1 MRIIR
6 IFIVALITAFALSSC
21 SSDKTQSDNTEDTQ
35 WITKKVA
42 VVLPMQDGADKH
54 WIRTLAQC
62 SKDLREAF
70 EGQEVGINLEY
81 EWYDEDSAN
90 LDSLSEQLAQRD
102 DIVAVI
108 GGRYSDHA
116 KNMAYKFCRS
126 SILKPFFTLATTEE
140 LIRAYSPAQC
150 LWALT
155 ETDISQCETLLSIA
169 YTSGAK
175 SVTLIANSNSMY
187 GKTFLDWF
195 GFQAEEM
202 GMEIPYFCDYA
213 DTSIEEAAE
222 EAAVSGADFVICAP
236 SSVDDIGV
244 IKKVMDQQAESG
256 DQMPPRCLYADIA
269 FGPNV
274 ISKYGKSVEGLEGVS
289 IGASPSSG
297 YYVRYNKLYKDDPIC
312 GEPQVYDAAMMIGY
326 SLFIK
331 QMYALN
337 SLNEAIKVLVD
348 GRDEYIYS
356 PSTDSMREFVSM
368 LADGKNPDLKG
379 VSGDLN
385 FDKSVYTNVLSSTY
399 TLFKIYDGKDV
410 IIDYIANDGSA
421 HTSSSFANWQWKS
434 SNYQEPD
441 DEGYYYNYPALDQ
454 KWALLVATSS
464 GWKNYRH
471 QADVLYMY
479 QLLKKRGYDDDHIVL
494 IAEDDI
500 AYNTNNK
507 KPGYVA
513 VRIGGENLYTDV
525 HVDYHPS
532 DITPADLEDILC
544 GRSSDK
550 LKAVISADADDN
562 VLFFWSGHG
571 ESGQLNWLD
580 EKTGLTRERAL
591 YMFNE
596 AHRNQC
602 YRKMLCLVETCHA
615 NSVFE
620 VVNGMPGIL
629 ALTASKTNETSK
641 PDIYNEDM
649 EMWMTNRFTLTL
661 QDCLTEN
668 PNISLR
674 DLYYR
679 LYINTIGSHVSII
692 NSANYGNVYNN
703 TVAEFL

>member
-1 MRIIR
+1 MRTISF
-6 IFIVALITAFALSSC
+6 FIVALITAFALTSC
-21 SSDKTQSDNTEDTQ
+21 SDDNTQSSNTNDTE

-42 VVLPMQDGADKH
+42 VVLPMQNGDDKH
-54 WIRTLAQC
+54 WIRTLNQC

-70 EGQEVGINLEY
+70 EGQEIGINLEY

-116 KNMAYKFCRS
+116 RSMAYKFCRS
-126 SILKPFFTLATTEE
+126 TILKPFFTLATTEE

-175 SVTLIANSNSMY
+175 SVTLIANSDSMY
-187 GKTFLDWF
+187 GKTFTDWF

-202 GMEIPYFCDYA
+202 GMEIPYICDYA
-213 DTSIEEAAE
+213 DSSISEAAE
-222 EAAVSGADFVICAP
+222 EAAESGADFVICVP
-236 SSVDDIGV
+236 SNVDDIGV
-244 IKKVMDQQAESG
+244 IEKVMNKQAEAG
-256 DQMPPRCLYADIA
+256 DQEPPRCLYADIA
-269 FGPNV
+269 YGTNV
-274 ISKYGKSVEGLEGVS
+274 INKFGKTVEGLEGVS

-297 YYVRYNKLYKDDPIC
+297 YYVRYKKMYNDNPIS
-312 GEPQVYDAAMMIGY
+312 GEAQVYDAATMIGY
-326 SLFIK
+326 SLFI
-331 QMYALN
+331 QQTN
-337 SLNEAIKVLVD
+337 EIRSLNQAIKILVD
-348 GRDEYIYS
+348 GRDEYVYS

-368 LADGKNPDLKG
+368 LAEGKDPDLKG

-385 FDKSVYTNVLSSTY
+385 FDNSVYTNVLSSTY
-399 TLFKIYDGKDV
+399 TLFKIYDGQYV
-410 IIDYIANDGSA
+410 ILDYISNDGSA

-441 DEGYYYNYPALDQ
+441 EDGCYYNYPALDK

-479 QLLKKRGYDDDHIVL
+479 QFLKKRGYDDDHIVL

-507 KPGYVA
+507 NPGNVA
-513 VRIGGENLYTDV
+513 VRLGGENLYTDV

-532 DITPADLEDILC
+532 DISPADLKDILC
-544 GRSSDK
+544 GRKSDK
-550 LKAVISADADDN
+550 LKAVISADTDDN
-562 VLFFWSGHG
+562 VLLFWSGHG
-571 ESGQLNWLD
+571 EVGQLNWLD
-580 EKTGLTRERAL
+580 EKTGLTREMAL
-591 YMFNE
+591 EMFNE
-596 AHRNQC
+596 VQSNHC
-602 YRKMLCLVETCHA
+602 FRKMLCLVETCHA

-620 VVNGMPGIL
+620 AINGIPGML

-641 PDIYNEDM
+641 PDIYNESM

-661 QDCLTEN
+661 QDCLAEN
-668 PNISLR
+668 PNISIR
-674 DLYYR
+674 DLYYK

-703 TVAEFL
+703 TIGEFL